1 MLVRAMIKNNDGTED
16 WDFGRGYGSY
26 RTNQSAIEQDI
37 YTALNEWQNDC
48 FFALDSG
55 IDWQTRL
62 GYKNQKALLD
72 VDIQDLVSNR
82 TGVILLDN
90 FTSTLEGRYY
100 YCSMDVYTIY
110 STEAI
115 NLTYSNNGEA

>member
-26 RTNQSAIEQDI
+26 RTNQNAIEQDI

-110 STEAI
+110 STDAI